1 MGGVIPLAL
10 LSWALIVL
18 YPVAM
23 IAAFQ
28 LALALQNSTHSL

>member
-10 LSWALIVL
+10 LSWSLIVL

-23 IAAFQ
+23 IAALQ
-28 LALALQNSTHSL
+28 LALATQNSLHAL